1 VDAPS
6 LAAIDENVWT
16 DLRRAMPVCERYAYF
31 DHAGVA
37 PLPRPTADVMA
48 AYAQDAA
55 ASGNYNWRQ
64 WQRRLEEARSLAA
77 RLIGAATD
85 EMALVRN
92 TTEGITLVAEGFPW
106 REGDNVVLPE
116 CEFPS
121 NRFAWQNLASRG
133 VEARLVPC
141 ADGRLDLAELAKAC
155 DRRTRLIAVSWVDY
169 MAGWRNDP
177 AALAGLA
184 HERGALLFLDAIQ
197 GLGMFSLDVRAAGI
211 DFLAADG
218 HKWLLGPEGAGVF
231 YVRKE
236 HLDLLRP
243 IGVGWNSSI
252 HAGDFTRPEMVLK
265 PSAER
270 YEGGTYPVATL
281 VGLAESLRLL
291 TSMPTAAIAARLL
304 EITDDLCERL
314 RRRGATIV
322 SQRTATSRTDCQSV
336 RESAEPSGG
345 RIGNP
350 SCAHS
355 TDRRSGIV
363 AFDLP
368 GRDPADIRA
377 RCRAA
382 NVILN
387 CRGGHVRVSPHV
399 YNNGDDFDRLLAALG
414 S

>member
-1 VDAPS
+1 
-6 LAAIDENVWT
+6 
-16 DLRRAMPVCERYAYF
+16 MPICDRFAYF

-37 PLPRPTADVMA
+37 PLPRPAADAMA
-48 AYAQDAA
+48 AWAQDAA

-64 WQRRLEEARSLAA
+64 WQRRLEDARSLAA
-77 RLIGAATD
+77 GLIGAAT
-85 EMALVRN
+85 EEIALVRN
-92 TTEGITLVAEGFPW
+92 TTEGVTLVAEGFPW
-106 REGDNVVLPE
+106 REGDNVVLPA

-133 VEARLVPC
+133 VKARLVPC
-141 ADGRLDLAELAKAC
+141 ADGRLDLAALADAC

-169 MAGWRNDP
+169 VAGWRNDP
-177 AALAGLA
+177 AALAELA

-197 GLGMFSLDVRAAGI
+197 GLGMFPLDVQSAGI

-218 HKWLLGPEGAGVF
+218 HKWLLGPEGAGLF
-231 YVRKE
+231 YVRQE

-243 IGVGWNSSI
+243 IGIGWNSSI
-252 HAGDFTRPEMVLK
+252 HAGDFTRPEMALK
-265 PSAER
+265 PTAER

-291 TSMPTAAIAARLL
+291 TSVPTEAIAARLL
-304 EITDDLCERL
+304 EITDTLCERL

-322 SQRTATSRTDCQSV
+322 SDRTGARRTDCQSV
-336 RESAEPSGG
+336 RDGGEAHGG
-345 RIGNP
+345 RIDNP
-350 SCAHS
+350 SYV

-368 GRDPADIRA
+368 GRDPTEIRA

-382 NVILN
+382 SVILN

-399 YNNGDDFDRLLAALG
+399 YNNGDDLDRLVAALG
-414 S
+414 

>member
-1 VDAPS
+1 
-6 LAAIDENVWT
+6 
-16 DLRRAMPVCERYAYF
+16 MPVCDRYAYF

-37 PLPRPTADVMA
+37 PLPKPTADAMA
-48 AYAQDAA
+48 AQAQDAA

-64 WQRRLEEARSLAA
+64 WQRRLDEARSLAA
-77 RLIGAATD
+77 GLIGGSTD
-85 EMALVRN
+85 EVALVRN

-106 REGDNVVLPE
+106 REGDNVVLPA

-133 VEARLVPC
+133 VQARLVPC
-141 ADGRLDLAELAKAC
+141 ADGRLDLADLAKAC
-155 DRRTRLIAVSWVDY
+155 DGRTRLIAVSWVDY

-177 AALAGLA
+177 AALAQLA

-197 GLGMFSLDVRAAGI
+197 GLGVFPLDVQAAEI

-218 HKWLLGPEGAGVF
+218 HKWLLGPEGAGLF

-243 IGVGWNSSI
+243 IGIGWNSSI
-252 HAGDFTRPEMVLK
+252 HAGDFTLPEMALK
-265 PSAER
+265 PTAER

-291 TSMPTAAIAARLL
+291 TSVPTAAVAERMLQ
-304 EITDDLCERL
+304 ITDDLCERL
-314 RRRGATIV
+314 RQRGATIV
-322 SQRTATSRTDCQSV
+322 SERTSTGRTDFQSV
-336 RESAEPSGG
+336 QDANAQPGG
-345 RIGNP
+345 RIENP
-350 SCAHS
+350 SYNHAP
-355 TDRRSGIV
+355 DRRSGIV

-368 GRDPADIRA
+368 GRDPAELRA

-382 NVILN
+382 GVIVN

-399 YNNGDDFDRLLAALG
+399 YNNAGDFDRLMAALL
-414 S
+414 